1 MANAK
6 PVHQPI
12 RLSEY
17 INASNKSSDKKQ
29 HKPRMEPVRIKD
41 LLLSA
46 SKARSASVDRQSRRT
61 KLFAVPKHTVRRA
74 LYGKSPSPSKSTS
87 SQSSVETKSSVSV
100 SKPNTPSFKRN
111 RSLAPKTKARQS
123 MLPQPNF
130 IVKKNKQKVLDNCPP
145 TVVEERLSE
154 VMKISPQPY
163 QRPTVIKSVSKKCSS
178 VINNQQ
184 IDNCE
189 AVHVEYGTFNNI
201 ANRTIDLE
209 ASIVDKE
216 NIPPDN
222 LEPLTTDGANLDLFQ
237 NSRLEKIE
245 NDLQTFKEDLKIVKE
260 QQSLLIDLVQK
271 IFTALTVKNNEFQ
284 SQVSEPLNNC
294 CVSSSP
300 LSQLISASPDDK
312 ENSNNSNNNNDNDN
326 ISNNLIFNKS
336 KSDRSKKKQR
346 RSSTSMEERRRSARI
361 ASKLT
366 PRKNDSFVSLEN
378 ELNIVHSTTKS
389 FSAPITPKNDNRII
403 KSKSARPLRE
413 YMAMKASMT
422 FLETP
427 DASGFRRAI
436 NYGDDTPARN
446 KSLRRTIST
455 KILNELEDL
464 YNDSEE
470 AEENY

>member
-1 MANAK
+1 
-6 PVHQPI
+6 
-12 RLSEY
+12 
-17 INASNKSSDKKQ
+17 
-29 HKPRMEPVRIKD
+29 MEPVRIKD

-61 KLFAVPKHTVRRA
+61 NLFAVPKHTVRRA
-74 LYGKSPSPSKSTS
+74 LYGKSPSPSRSTS
-87 SQSSVETKSSVSV
+87 SQSSVEIKSSAPV
-100 SKPNTPSFKRN
+100 SKPKTPSIKRN
-111 RSLAPKTKARQS
+111 RSIAPQTKRQS

-130 IVKKNKQKVLDNCPP
+130 IVKKNKQKVLDSCPP

-163 QRPTVIKSVSKKCSS
+163 QRPTVIKTVSKKRS
-178 VINNQQ
+178 VDKNQS

-189 AVHVEYGTFNNI
+189 VVHVEHSTFNNI

-222 LEPLTTDGANLDLFQ
+222 LEPLTTDGSCQLNDNDNRANLELSQ
-237 NSRLEKIE
+237 NTRLEKIE
-245 NDLQTFKEDLKIVKE
+245 NDLQTVKDDLKIVKE
-260 QQSLLIDLVQK
+260 QQSLMVDFLQK
-271 IFTALTVKNNEFQ
+271 IFKSLSVQNNEFQ
-284 SQVSEPLNNC
+284 SQVSEPLDAC

-300 LSQLISASPDDK
+300 LAPLVSASPDDK
-312 ENSNNSNNNNDNDN
+312 ENISNNSNNNNNNNDN
-326 ISNNLIFNKS
+326 ISSNSTSNNS
-336 KSDRSKKKQR
+336 KSDRKEKKHR

-361 ASKLT
+361 AAKLT

-389 FSAPITPKNDNRII
+389 FSAPITPKNNNRII

-427 DASGFRRAI
+427 DANGFRRAI

-446 KSLRRTIST
+446 KSLRRCISS

-470 AEENY
+470 AEDNY